1 MAESVIL
8 PDSAMLQHI
17 WFNLGVK
24 GSLRRATPALDS
36 NIEPTQISKEAK
48 ISAPEMSSGDCLGSV

>member
-17 WFNLGVK
+17 GCNLRLK
-24 GSLRRATPALDS
+24 GTLRRATPALDPK
-36 NIEPTQISKEAK
+36 IEPT
-48 ISAPEMSSGDCLGSV
+48 